1 MEAEELVFVM
11 KWNFLDKSC
20 GKLIINTGSEVV
32 SNRAFSSK
40 LILRSIPWSGE
51 TLLTVTE

>member
-1 MEAEELVFVM
+1 MEAEELVFVT